1 MSMNHWLAVGSLA
14 LCTSAFAQSSD
25 LDRRKEV
32 RVFASNSCI
41 DFEETRRLHELMG
54 GFRFSAPNPTRFT
67 PYGVVS
73 AGALTLTDRTESRDP
88 LSGDTSD
95 STSGTHFAIA
105 VGGGLNFTISPHFGL
120 TVEAR
125 ARQPSPPLLWLLWP
139 NPPTFLSFRGKG
151 NVSPGES
158 WPSFSLPYF

>member
-125 ARQPSPPLLWLLWP
+125 GIEPLPSSTW
-139 NPPTFLSFRGKG
+139 FLGATTGLYFR
-151 NVSPGES
+151 
-158 WPSFSLPYF
+158 F